1 MAVEQGGTT
10 PRRLTIHRGL
20 LWPVAIAVGLTL
32 VVLVNAIF
40 IYIAVKGADDV
51 APSYVQGNR

>member
-1 MAVEQGGTT
+1 MSIEQGEAT
-10 PRRLTIHRGL
+10 PRGLTLDRGL
-20 LWPVAIAVGLTL
+20 IWPLAIAVGLAL
-32 VVLVNAIF
+32 VVLVNAVF